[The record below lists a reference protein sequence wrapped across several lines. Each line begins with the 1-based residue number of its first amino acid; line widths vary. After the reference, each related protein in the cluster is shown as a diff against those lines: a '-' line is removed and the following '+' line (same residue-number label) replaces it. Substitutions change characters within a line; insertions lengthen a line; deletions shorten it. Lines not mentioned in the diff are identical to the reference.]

1 MLKLLF
7 GIVSVVLI
15 MGIVMFSIDRVI
27 NNIINRISKNK
38 KSNIMY
44 IFSVFVVFLGGMLIT
59 FPLIDIIFDT
69 MLK

>member
-7 GIVSVVLI
+7 GIVSVVFI
-15 MGIVMFSIDRVI
+15 MGIVMFLIDKVI
-27 NNIINRISKNK
+27 NNIINRTSKNK